1 MPNSNVF
8 HPTSL
13 NRFKYTSYLADAV
26 VALIPEPRGDLTNVQ
41 LLSHPPHLNSRRIR
55 DKRFKVTAQFKRKLE
70 ALYKKDTKILQRRP
84 SVLNSNNNQPKY
96 DFTKEFKAPIL
107 NFVEVTCRIITN
119 DFGGKGYN
127 LSRIGTI
134 MFKGEMRDIISDLQE
149 RCQKELNEKYVET
162 VVGAYPSAAYVRE
175 HKCICCPWQCRE
187 IQLAAKHEY
196 PDYFKEYHHQ
206 NPICFHKRQL
216 LGQGLVPYI
225 AEPVEENNDDGDDDN
240 ESEVFIFDNMFEDR
254 DGDLAGIKKDVINY
268 DPNFLTIVDRDACT
282 ALMTVSLDYVGISGN
297 NLTIYFSCNNSKVI
311 YCTNSLRC
319 NDIQSASDY
328 LDQTC
333 YTNKKLQNHLEQ
345 HHKIP
350 KRVFEFDDD
359 SDFCDEQIRKKPK
372 NDDESEK
379 KNVPSEDK
387 QTAKKVQL
395 AREEDDD
402 DEDDSRDKEEE
413 DEEEEEEE
421 EEEKEESKKIDEDY
435 NQRRLRILQDL

>member
-1 MPNSNVF
+1 MGHNMPNSKVF
-8 HPTSL
+8 HPTSV
-13 NRFKYTSYLADAV
+13 NRFRYTSYLANAV

-41 LLSHPPHLNSRRIR
+41 LLSHPPDLNSRRIR
-55 DKRFKVTAQFKRKLE
+55 DKRFKVTAQFKQKLE
-70 ALYKKDTKILQRRP
+70 ELYKKDTKILQRRP
-84 SVLNSNNNQPKY
+84 SLVNSNNNQPKY
-96 DFTKEFKAPIL
+96 DFTKEFKAPVL

-134 MFKGEMRDIISDLQE
+134 MFKGEMREIISDLQE
-149 RCQKELNEKYVET
+149 RCRKELNEKHFET

-175 HKCICCPWQCRE
+175 HKVICCPWRCGE
-187 IQLAAKHEY
+187 IHDAVKDEY
-196 PDYFKEYHHQ
+196 PEYFKEYCHQ
-206 NPICFHKRQL
+206 HPICFHKRQL

-225 AEPVEENNDDGDDDN
+225 ARPEEENDDDDN
-240 ESEVFIFDNMFEDR
+240 ECEVFIFDNMFEDKS
-254 DGDLAGIKKDVINY
+254 GDLAGIKKDAINY
-268 DPNFLTIVDRDACT
+268 HDPNFLTIVDRDACT

-297 NLTIYFSCNNSKVI
+297 NLSIYFSCNNSKVI

-379 KNVPSEDK
+379 KNNTNVPSDDK
-387 QTAKKVQL
+387 QTTKKVQL
-395 AREEDDD
+395 VREDEDDYD
-402 DEDDSRDKEEE
+402 DDDDSRDKEEE

-421 EEEKEESKKIDEDY
+421 
-435 NQRRLRILQDL
+435 